1 MLRRFAYAALAAT
14 TILSASAI
22 AQKKPATTYTPVT
35 VTFRCPFEADC
46 TGTDAISGDTAM
58 TYRGSADG
66 TNGPVLNSIGDLY
79 FPLKAGSGRGLNV
92 RIGAPL
98 SQPACVAS
106 GTCRKTFESVFVTSM
121 NPPSITNAQAEGGGQ
136 LPDGFRSIPVGE
148 TVNAHY
154 KLNFP
159 DPSGRAFLWTL
170 RFNPNLYPG
179 TNDLLVSRTA
189 DNVWVVEA
197 LPGHVA
203 ELVSV
208 PTSGKQV
215 MTHEG
220 FYSMPFRMTVV
231 R

>member
-1 MLRRFAYAALAAT
+1 MRF
-14 TILSASAI
+14 
-22 AQKKPATTYTPVT
+22 
-35 VTFRCPFEADC
+35 
-46 TGTDAISGDTAM
+46 
-58 TYRGSADG
+58 
-66 TNGPVLNSIGDLY
+66 
-79 FPLKAGSGRGLNV
+79 
-92 RIGAPL
+92 GAPL
-98 SQPACVAS
+98 SQPPCAAA
-106 GTCRKTFESVFVTSM
+106 GTCRKTFDSVIVTSM

-159 DPSGRAFLWTL
+159 DPSGRGFLWTL

-179 TNDLLVSRTA
+179 TNDLLVTRTA
-189 DNVWVVEA
+189 DNTWVVEA

-220 FYSMPFRMTVV
+220 FYSMPFRMAVV